1 MEPANRELTDEQRL
15 FLALGPEKGWSNART
30 IQEFSTVFPDRQP
43 PGRGTV
49 SKLHQKLLR
58 EKTVKNCRKGRSGH
72 PITVCTPFNIQWV
85 ESMLETEVDRIPGQP
100 GSSARRN
107 PTNLAP
113 STFNKISKKI
123 LKLHP
128 YIVKRNQKIT
138 PANKTKR
145 MRMCSLLESK
155 TIAWYRDVTATD
167 EAIFTLGGK

>member
-85 ESMLETEVDRIPGQP
+85 ESILETEVDRIPGQP

-128 YIVKRNQKIT
+128 QGTLRHEY
-138 PANKTKR
+138 
-145 MRMCSLLESK
+145 LLSN
-155 TIAWYRDVTATD
+155 
-167 EAIFTLGGK
+167 